1 MIITIDGVAGSG
13 KTTLAQFLLTHFTQ
27 REYSSVDESKNQ
39 SAIEIVHMDDLY
51 DGWEDALGD
60 SLTAKL
66 QEIVLAHET
75 GRPYQT
81 YSYDWKRHCP
91 GSELFIAPSDILIL
105 EGVGAGQASI
115 RAHVETKIWI
125 ELDPIAGLSRVIN
138 RDGAGIEEEMIDFL
152 ELQRIHFQ
160 KEGTRA
166 AAEFHLNGLH

>member
-13 KTTLAQFLLTHFTQ
+13 KTTLAQYLLDHFTQ
-27 REYSSVDESKNQ
+27 KVHSSVNESKNQ
-39 SAIEIVHMDDLY
+39 SIIEIVHMDDLY
-51 DGWEDALGD
+51 DGWDDALGEN
-60 SLTAKL
+60 LTAKL

-75 GRPYQT
+75 GSPFQT
-81 YSYDWKRHCP
+81 YSYDWNAYCP
-91 GSELFIAPSDILIL
+91 GPELIIAPCDLLVL

-138 RDGAGIEEEMIDFL
+138 RDGAGIEEKMLEFL

>member
-1 MIITIDGVAGSG
+1 
-13 KTTLAQFLLTHFTQ
+13 
-27 REYSSVDESKNQ
+27 
-39 SAIEIVHMDDLY
+39 MDDLY